1 LPTEPPVN
9 SDLDFQPIAT
19 EPMVIESSPKEIQAK
34 EGRPKTTI
42 NLGSILKGQP
52 KEETKKEEKNGTQSK
67 AEAPVDE
74 NQLRQ
79 VWSAYAETKKNQM
92 AEYHLLNQP
101 FKFQKNIITLS
112 LTNPIEE
119 PILTSIKQEL
129 LTCLREKL
137 GNSSLQVEGHMQEQQ
152 QGKRIAYTNKEK
164 FEHLAEKNPL
174 LRELK
179 EKLGLDP
186 DF

>member
-1 LPTEPPVN
+1 LNEPT
-9 SDLDFQPIAT
+9 
-19 EPMVIESSPKEIQAK
+19 PKEIPAK
-34 EGRPKTTI
+34 EVRPKTTI

-52 KEETKKEEKNGTQSK
+52 KEETKKEEKNGTHSK
-67 AEAPVDE
+67 AEAPVNE

-79 VWSAYAETKKNQM
+79 VWAVYSETKKNQM

-101 FKFQKNIITLS
+101 FTFRNNIITLS

-129 LTCLREKL
+129 LTYLREKL
-137 GNSSLQVEGHMQEQQ
+137 SNSSLQVEGQMQEQQ
-152 QGKRIAYTNKEK
+152 LGKKIAYTNKEK
-164 FEHLAEKNPL
+164 FDHLAEKNPL
-174 LRELK
+174 LKELK

>member
-1 LPTEPPVN
+1 MDFEPIVTEP
-9 SDLDFQPIAT
+9 T
-19 EPMVIESSPKEIQAK
+19 VIESSPKEIPAK
-34 EGRPKTTI
+34 EVRPKTTI

-52 KEETKKEEKNGTQSK
+52 KEETKKEDKNGTQPK
-67 AEAPVDE
+67 AEAPVNE

-79 VWSAYAETKKNQM
+79 VWSVYAETKKNQM

-101 FKFQKNIITLS
+101 YTFRNNIIILS

-129 LTCLREKL
+129 LTYLREKL

-152 QGKRIAYTNKEK
+152 QGKKIAYTNKEK

-174 LRELK
+174 LKELK

>member
-1 LPTEPPVN
+1 MDFEPIVTEP
-9 SDLDFQPIAT
+9 T
-19 EPMVIESSPKEIQAK
+19 VIETSPKEIPAK
-34 EGRPKTTI
+34 EARPKTTI

-52 KEETKKEEKNGTQSK
+52 KEETKKEDKNGTQTK
-67 AEAPVDE
+67 AEAPVNE

-79 VWSAYAETKKNQM
+79 VWTVYAETKKNQM

-101 FKFQKNIITLS
+101 FTFRNNLITLS

-129 LTCLREKL
+129 LTYLREKL
-137 GNSSLQVEGHMQEQQ
+137 GNNSLQVEGHMQEQQ
-152 QGKRIAYTNKEK
+152 QGKKIAYTNKEK

-174 LRELK
+174 LKELK
-179 EKLGLDP
+179 DKLGLDP

>member
-1 LPTEPPVN
+1 
-9 SDLDFQPIAT
+9 
-19 EPMVIESSPKEIQAK
+19 MIESKPKDIPSKEI
-34 EGRPKTTI
+34 RPKTTI

-52 KEETKKEEKNGTQSK
+52 KEETKKEEKNGTHPK
-67 AEAPVDE
+67 AEAPVNE
-74 NQLRQ
+74 SQLRQ
-79 VWSAYAETKKNQM
+79 VWAAYAETKKNQM
-92 AEYHLLNQP
+92 AEFHLLNQP
-101 FKFQKNIITLS
+101 FTFQNNIITLS

-129 LTCLREKL
+129 LTYLREKL
-137 GNSSLQVEGHMQEQQ
+137 GNSSLQVEGHMQEQL
-152 QGKRIAYTNKEK
+152 QGKKIAYTNKEK

-174 LRELK
+174 LRELR

>member
-1 LPTEPPVN
+1 
-9 SDLDFQPIAT
+9 
-19 EPMVIESSPKEIQAK
+19 VIESTPKEIPAK
-34 EGRPKTTI
+34 EVRPKTTI
-42 NLGSILKGQP
+42 NLGSILKSQP
-52 KEETKKEEKNGTQSK
+52 KEEAKKEEKNGTHPK
-67 AEAPVDE
+67 TEAPVNE

-79 VWSAYAETKKNQM
+79 VWSVYAETKKNQM

-101 FKFQKNIITLS
+101 FTFRNNIITLS

-129 LTCLREKL
+129 LTYLREKL
-137 GNSSLQVEGHMQEQQ
+137 GNSSLQVEGQMQEQQ
-152 QGKRIAYTNKEK
+152 QGKKIAYTNKEK
-164 FEHLAEKNPL
+164 FDHLAEKNPL

>member
-1 LPTEPPVN
+1 
-9 SDLDFQPIAT
+9 
-19 EPMVIESSPKEIQAK
+19 VIESKPKDISTK
-34 EGRPKTTI
+34 EVRPKTTI
-42 NLGSILKGQP
+42 NLGSILKGQS

-67 AEAPVDE
+67 AEAPVNE

-79 VWSAYAETKKNQM
+79 VWSSYAETKKNQM
-92 AEYHLLNQP
+92 AEYHLLSQP
-101 FKFQKNIITLS
+101 FTFRNNTITLS

-129 LTCLREKL
+129 LTYLREEL
-137 GNSSLQVEGHMQEQQ
+137 SNSSLQVEGHMQEQQ
-152 QGKRIAYTNKEK
+152 QGKKIAYTNKEK
-164 FEHLAEKNPL
+164 FEHLAEKNPF
-174 LRELK
+174 LRDLK